1 MNNACLVTEF
11 FQWAADCGR
20 IHVAHTTTQQIT
32 IRFPDYDAPEDP
44 EQDYELVFPITT
56 FESAAHFEVAP
67 TDDPHVVTVPLLI
80 TDHIVAEIPLV
91 HLPANYVPTGAYLNI
106 QHLPIPCSQ
115 ITEL

>member
-1 MNNACLVTEF
+1 MTTTPVATF
-11 FQWAADCGR
+11 FQWAASYGR
-20 IHVAHTTTQQIT
+20 LHVARSPTTQQIK
-32 IRFPDYDAPEDP
+32 IVLPDYDDPEDP

-80 TDHIVAEIPLV
+80 TDDIVAEIPLV